1 MPQKPLD
8 GGLAGTPSRREVDLN
23 SAFERGWG
31 KVLEPEIYVEGAG
44 ENARIHLLSVPG
56 CHLVTDHKSFAFFFH
71 TRFIFAIIQKRA
83 DPETSGSA
91 QSYIKK
97 SHISFKSLHKT

>member
-8 GGLAGTPSRREVDLN
+8 GGLAGTPSRREAHLK

-44 ENARIHLLSVPG
+44 ENARIH
-56 CHLVTDHKSFAFFFH
+56 
-71 TRFIFAIIQKRA
+71 
-83 DPETSGSA
+83 
-91 QSYIKK
+91 
-97 SHISFKSLHKT
+97 